1 MTNENNDLSV
11 LAAKIDSVLDP
22 LIERWAATYE
32 KAREEMPDG
41 AEVYG
46 AGYGGIVDG
55 LIIAKVQLKKA
66 LATEDS
72 GLPGYASTN

>member
-22 LIERWAATYE
+22 LIERWTAGYK
-32 KAREEMPDG
+32 KARKNIKG

-46 AGYGGIVDG
+46 SGYAGIVDG

>member
-32 KAREEMPDG
+32 KAREKNIKG

-46 AGYGGIVDG
+46 SGYAGIVDG